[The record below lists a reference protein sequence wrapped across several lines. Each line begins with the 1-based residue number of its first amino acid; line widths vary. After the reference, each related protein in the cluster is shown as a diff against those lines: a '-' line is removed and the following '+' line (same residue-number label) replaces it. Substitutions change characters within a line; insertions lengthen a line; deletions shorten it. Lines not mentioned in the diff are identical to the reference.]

1 MMTNPAAA
9 MRMLLTYAIL
19 IPLAILVGYLL
30 TEPASYGTLG
40 VMGLVVALIFSP
52 VFIKWHYPIMV
63 FGIGCPATVF
73 FLVGNPPLWEV
84 VVILSLGIAIVE
96 RAMNSDRQFI
106 RVPSMTW
113 PLLFI
118 LGVGLLTAKLTGGI
132 GLHALGGGVEGGSM
146 GGGKK
151 YVALFCGIAMY
162 FALTSRGIPRA
173 KRNLYIGLFFL
184 AGTPAFI
191 GDLFPLLPS
200 PLNYIN
206 WLFPP
211 TSAFGEDSGF
221 ILGTTR
227 LGAFSTTANV
237 LFSFMLDRFGLR
249 GIFLGNRLWRL
260 PLFILFFILSFLGG
274 FRISLI
280 GNLAYIGILF
290 FLEGLHRTRLLMI
303 FAFVGILGAAL
314 LVPFATKL
322 PYTFQRSLSFLP
334 LNIDPVARADADGSA
349 EWRYKMWRDLW
360 PKVPQYLL
368 LGKGYGLTVEDYQMM
383 GQGTFARGGFAEQ
396 MDASEGSLAI
406 ANDYHNGPFSTI
418 ISFGIWGGFGML
430 WLMVAVVR
438 VTYRNYKYGDPELK
452 TVNTFLFMAS
462 AYGVFSFL
470 FIFGAFQNDVGGFAK
485 VAAFSIALNWGVRGP
500 QREPATTLK
509 PLPRPQPA

>member
-1 MMTNPAAA
+1 MTNPAAA
-9 MRMLLTYAIL
+9 IRMLITYAVS

-40 VMGLVVALIFSP
+40 VVGLVVALVLSP
-52 VFIKWHYPIMV
+52 IFIKWHYPIMV

-106 RVPSMTW
+106 SVPSMTW

-132 GLHALGGGVEGGSM
+132 GLHALGGGVEGGIV
-146 GGGKK
+146 GGGRK

-162 FALTSRGIPRA
+162 FALTSRGIPQA

-200 PLNYIN
+200 PLNYLN

-211 TSAFGEDSGF
+211 TYAFGEDSSF

-237 LFSFMLDRFGLR
+237 LFSFMLARFGLR
-249 GIFLGNRLWRL
+249 GIFLGNQLWRL

-349 EWRYKMWRDLW
+349 EWRYKMWHDLW

-368 LGKGYGLTVEDYQMM
+368 LGKGYGLTAEDYQMM

-396 MDASEGSLAI
+396 MDASEGGLAI
-406 ANDYHNGPFSTI
+406 ANDYHSGPFSTI

-470 FIFGAFQNDVGGFAK
+470 FIFGAFQNDVGGLAK

-509 PLPRPQPA
+509 PLPRPQTA